1 MNPNESS
8 EESSPR
14 ESWWSRPA
22 GGREVLAVAMPLVIS
37 SLSWTVMTFIDRV
50 FLKYD
55 SGESMAAAFSAGT
68 AWFAV
73 MCLPLGITMYASTFV
88 SQYFGAGRPERI
100 GLTLWQ
106 GVWLSLLATP
116 LLIPIH
122 QLAPQFF
129 SMADHG
135 ESFARQE
142 AIYFQILC
150 FCGPA
155 LWISNSLSTFYSGRG
170 LTVVVMLVDT
180 VAAAT
185 NLLLDYAW
193 IFGKWGFP
201 PMGIAGAAWATV
213 AAFWLKVVIYSVLIL
228 QRNHRE
234 QFGTWRGFR
243 FDRALLTRMLYFG
256 GPSGLQLL
264 LDLLGFTTFVLLLG
278 QLGTVEAEASSIA
291 FSISMLA
298 FMPVWGMSQ
307 AASILVG
314 QHLGENR
321 DALAARATWNALAI
335 ALGYMLLISVLY
347 VLAPQVFLGTFF
359 LEGTA
364 RETDAEVR
372 SLALVLLRFV
382 AAYNLFDAIAMVF
395 VGALKGAGDTRF
407 VLFVSLVLAALLI
420 GASWLA
426 VDVMEWRLYGTWSI
440 ITLWIWLMGSIYFV
454 RFLGGKW
461 RQMRVIEEA
470 APPLPD

>member
-1 MNPNESS
+1 MNPYEPAQ
-8 EESSPR
+8 EPTLR
-14 ESWWSRPA
+14 QSWWSRPA
-22 GGREVLAVAMPLVIS
+22 GGREVLTVAMPLVIS

-50 FLKYD
+50 FLNHD

-68 AWFAV
+68 AWFTV

-100 GLTLWQ
+100 GLTVWQ
-106 GVWLSLLATP
+106 GVWLSILATP

-122 QLAPQFF
+122 QFAPQFF
-129 SMADHG
+129 SIADHS
-135 ESFARQE
+135 ESLARQE
-142 AIYFQILC
+142 VIYFQILC

-193 IFGKWGFP
+193 IFGEWGFP
-201 PMGIAGAAWATV
+201 RMGIAGAAWATV
-213 AAFWLKVVIYSVLIL
+213 VAFWLKVVIYVIL
-228 QRNHRE
+228 LLRRTHRE
-234 QFGTWRGFR
+234 KFGTWRGFR
-243 FDRALLTRMLYFG
+243 VDRELLTRMLYFG

-264 LDLLGFTTFVLLLG
+264 LDLLGFTSFVMLIGRLG
-278 QLGTVEAEASSIA
+278 SVEAEASSMA

-307 AASILVG
+307 ATSILVG

-321 DALAARATWNALAI
+321 DHLAAQATWTALALAV
-335 ALGYMLLISVLY
+335 AYMLLISALY
-347 VLAPQVFLGTFF
+347 IFVPQVFLGAF
-359 LEGTA
+359 LLDGTA
-364 RETDAEVR
+364 RETDGQVR
-372 SLALVLLRFV
+372 ELALTLLKFV
-382 AAYNLFDAIAMVF
+382 AAYNLFDAIGMVF

-407 VLFVSLVLAALLI
+407 VLFVSMVLATLLI

-426 VDVMEWRLYGTWSI
+426 IEVMELRLYGSWTI
-440 ITLWIWLMGSIYFV
+440 ITLWIWLMGSIYFI

-461 RQMRVIEEA
+461 RQMRVIEES
-470 APPLPD
+470 PLPLPN